1 MKARYN
7 KYFETDPGKATEYIL
22 SEPEDTSRYVS
33 VQYYTDN
40 VMNVALPSTYRF
52 MEKVIQE
59 LNAMYQE
66 AGLSLY
72 TVHLGGDEVPRGVW
86 MALRNAG
93 TDEGKRH
100 DESS

>member
-1 MKARYN
+1 
-7 KYFETDPGKATEYIL
+7 
-22 SEPEDTSRYVS
+22 
-33 VQYYTDN
+33 
-40 VMNVALPSTYRF
+40 

>member
-66 AGLSLY
+66 AGLSLS

-86 MALRNAG
+86 MGSPKCQELMKEKA
-93 TDEGKRH
+93 
-100 DESS
+100 